1 MEAITKQTGST
12 TLSCEHSFH
21 FRCIVNWFD
30 KQIIDSLKATCP
42 CCRGAGGEMDRFEIM
57 EELEE
62 DEDEDDDDESYDE
75 ESETASEASYG
86 LPGVDMDLQWI
97 RLESGRWLVVSTEEQ
112 AYENLRGLFGP
123 LNQLDE
129 EDVRVKAAEK
139 IQAIVRGYQARSIY
153 GAAVAMVRM
162 LH

>member
-1 MEAITKQTGST
+1 
-12 TLSCEHSFH
+12 
-21 FRCIVNWFD
+21 
-30 KQIIDSLKATCP
+30 
-42 CCRGAGGEMDRFEIM
+42 MDRFEIM